1 MNISRPKNTE
11 PPIHHDALKNN
22 DPHVCSKI
30 VHRTFRAVNY
40 FTRIL
45 LLDIVVSKL
54 IWKQAK
60 SNETF
65 CDHWLNKV
73 GAGGGVY
80 VLILVI
86 QVGVNVIYDYLL
98 AIYNPV
104 TIDEK

>member
-1 MNISRPKNTE
+1 M
-11 PPIHHDALKNN
+11 
-22 DPHVCSKI
+22 
-30 VHRTFRAVNY
+30 
-40 FTRIL
+40 
-45 LLDIVVSKL
+45 

-80 VLILVI
+80 VLMLVI